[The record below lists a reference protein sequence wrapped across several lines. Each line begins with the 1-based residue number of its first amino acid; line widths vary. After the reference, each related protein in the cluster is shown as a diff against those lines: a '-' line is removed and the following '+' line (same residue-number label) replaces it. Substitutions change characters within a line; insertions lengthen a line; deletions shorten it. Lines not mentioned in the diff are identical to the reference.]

1 MTVTLTHAFV
11 SGKSDGV
18 DSTLVQPSNWNANH
32 SISMAQGNILG
43 RAAGAGTG
51 AVTEIPLSFD
61 GSNNAT
67 FPGQVNLVAGTTA
80 ISPLKLQSGTNL
92 TSASAGNVE
101 YDGKVQYFTPI
112 GTQRGIVPGMQ
123 FYCLQSPYTFTSS
136 TSVVPIY
143 NVGVTL
149 SASTVYAF
157 EGLFMMIKS
166 SGSTV
171 AGSMGFGGTAT
182 VNNILY
188 QTHSVFDAGGIP
200 QVDSSVN
207 MAILNT
213 VSMTP
218 FTISAA
224 VGALTAFFSGT
235 VSINAGGTFIPQY
248 QQSAAGSG
256 TVTNQTGTYFRIYPI
271 GASGSN
277 VSVGTWA

>member
-1 MTVTLTHAFV
+1 MT
-11 SGKSDGV
+11 
-18 DSTLVQPSNWNANH
+18 
-32 SISMAQGNILG
+32 M
-43 RAAGAGTG
+43 
-51 AVTEIPLSFD
+51 
-61 GSNNAT
+61 
-67 FPGQVNLVAGTTA
+67 
-80 ISPLKLQSGTNL
+80 QSGTNL
-92 TSASAGNVE
+92 TSATAGALE
-101 YDGKVQYFTPI
+101 YDGSKMMFTPT
-112 GTQRGIVPGMQ
+112 GTQRGVIPGMQ

-136 TSVVPIY
+136 TSVVSAY

-157 EGLFMMIKS
+157 EGLMIMIKS

-207 MAILNT
+207 MAIINT

-218 FTISAA
+218 FTISAS

-256 TVTNQTGTYFRIYPI
+256 TVTNQTGAYFRIYPI
-271 GASGSN
+271 GAAGSN